1 MKVNIRHYM
10 SLQDAKREIDK
21 LMLKHL
27 NRSDVACLVLS
38 WGTLNK
44 EDMEEACWY
53 LHEWKPPQRTGFDPV
68 TGERIKKRDGI

>member
-1 MKVNIRHYM
+1 
-10 SLQDAKREIDK
+10 
-21 LMLKHL
+21 
-27 NRSDVACLVLS
+27 VLS

>member
-1 MKVNIRHYM
+1 LKVNIRHYM

-27 NRSDVACLVLS
+27 DRSDVACLVLS
-38 WGTLNK
+38 WGTLSK

-53 LHEWKPPQRTGFDPV
+53 LHEWKPVKEADINKQLKSSGRL
-68 TGERIKKRDGI
+68 

>member
-27 NRSDVACLVLS
+27 DRSDVACLVLS
-38 WGTLNK
+38 WGTLSA
-44 EDMEEACWY
+44 EDMEEAAWY
-53 LHEWKPPQRTGFDPV
+53 LHEWKDKSVSISDIIDRV
-68 TGERIKKRDGI
+68 EELERDK